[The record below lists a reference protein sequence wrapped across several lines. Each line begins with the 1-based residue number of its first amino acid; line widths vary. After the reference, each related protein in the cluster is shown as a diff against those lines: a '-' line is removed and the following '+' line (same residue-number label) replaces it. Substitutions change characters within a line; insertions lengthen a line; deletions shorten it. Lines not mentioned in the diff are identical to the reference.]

1 MRVPLINL
9 VLVAL
14 VCGSGCG
21 KEEEQK
27 PRATQPS
34 AEASGGTIRE
44 GTGNR
49 GARVTGGVFNDLP
62 PSQPTSQPTSRPAS
76 QRATRP

>member
-1 MRVPLINL
+1 MRVPLLNL

-14 VCGSGCG
+14 LCGSGCG
-21 KEEEQK
+21 EEEEKK

-62 PSQPTSQPTSRPAS
+62 PSQPMSQPTS